1 MVENTREVLAASP
14 VIPVVTIDDVEAA
27 VPVAQALVDGGVPI
41 IEVTL
46 RTPQGLEALRRIAA
60 EVPTMLVGA
69 GTVLNPQQA
78 EDALEAG
85 AEFLVT
91 PGLSQSLLAWIPS
104 SGVPC
109 LPGVSTLGQVMDALD
124 AGITELKFFPAE
136 AAGGVPYLKAVAGPV
151 PGVTFCPTGGIGLGN
166 VREYLQLK
174 NVACVGGS
182 WLTPQAALAA
192 GDWDDIRR
200 RAAEAAKLGG

>member
-1 MVENTREVLAASP
+1 MGENTREVLAASP
-14 VIPVVTIDDVEAA
+14 VIPVVTIDDADAA

-46 RTPQGLEALRRIAA
+46 RTAQGLEALRRIAA
-60 EVPTMLVGA
+60 EVPSMLVGA

-78 EDALEAG
+78 DDALAAG

-91 PGLSQSLLAWIPS
+91 PGLSRSLLDWIPG

-124 AGITELKFFPAE
+124 RGLTELKFFPAE
-136 AAGGVPYLKAVAGPV
+136 AAGGVPFLQAVAGPI
-151 PGVTFCPTGGIGLGN
+151 PDVTFCPTGGIGLGN
-166 VREYLQLK
+166 AEDYLRLP

-182 WLTPQAALAA
+182 WLTPQAAVAA
-192 GDWDDIRR
+192 EDWTEITR
-200 RAAEAAKLGG
+200 RAAEAAQLGT